1 MDTVNDRM
9 QAITD
14 LMFGGNKAAFAKA
27 IGIAPTS
34 ITNYLGKQR
43 ASKPSADLLEKIVNS
58 LDVDAMWLLT
68 GKGEMRRMSIDE
80 AAVIEI
86 ESLKEENVSLKKEL
100 ERLKTLKLPTKDSKV
115 YNLWMKFMDVTS
127 EMQELYKEEK
137 EG

>member
-1 MDTVNDRM
+1 M
-9 QAITD
+9 QTITD
-14 LMFGGNKAAFAKA
+14 LMFGSNKAAFAKA

-58 LDVDAMWLLT
+58 LDIDAMWLLT

-80 AAVIEI
+80 AAVMEI
-86 ESLKEENVSLKKEL
+86 ESLKEENASLKKEL
-100 ERLKTLKLPTKDSKV
+100 ERLKALKIPTKDSKV
-115 YNLWMKFMDVTS
+115 YSLWMKFVDITS

-137 EG
+137 GE